1 MELHLDGVAQLRI
14 LIQHF
19 MVHGVAVDD
28 NAAQIPDGIQGA
40 GLAGTRT
47 AGNADNH
54 LFLIRRNG
62 LEACRLFQAVADGQ
76 SQPLTVRTLGI
87 DLLNILA
94 VKGAEGV
101 KHPLGLN
108 PLVPAGAEALH
119 RLPVEPVSKL
129 IEADHAVSG
138 LCQLLNGAG
147 RRLRRAGNHS
157 HRRFRRIMAV
167 LHAGGLGLFAILEGF
182 GHSLVHRQG
191 ADHLLQRLQRHPA
204 GSEQA
209 GWVAGQIHNGGL
221 HAHLTGA
228 AVHHGVDL
236 ALHVLHHVRC
246 GGAAGTAGGIG
257 AGRGHRN
264 ACLPDDG
271 QRYLMV
277 RAADTH
283 GVQSRCGGVR
293 HDGLPL
299 QDHGQR
305 TGPEFPGQRIR
316 QRRHVLTV
324 PGQPLGSRNMDDE
337 RVVLRT
343 ALGLEDLVNSLCVQC
358 ISTQTVDRFRGNSHQ
373 SPLPQDVCRCGDL
386 ILDDLLLTLGVPQ
399 VKISC
404 MHHFSPRIIL
414 YSTPPGVCS
423 QNMLTLL
430 PVPVSASLPDPPSP
444 AHRSARPV
452 RRP

>member
-1 MELHLDGVAQLRI
+1 MELHLDGVAQLRV

-119 RLPVEPVSKL
+119 RLLVEPVGKL

-209 GWVAGQIHNGGL
+209 GRVAGQIHNGGL

-236 ALHVLHHVRC
+236 ALHVLQTVCRA
-246 GGAAGTAGGIG
+246 GAAGTAGGVG
-257 AGRGHRN
+257 AGGRN
-264 ACLPDDG
+264 GYPRLPDNS
-271 QRYLMV
+271 QRHLMI
-277 RAADTH
+277 RAADAN
-283 GVQSRCGGVR
+283 GVQSGSGGVR
-293 HDGLPL
+293 HHLFPL

-305 TGPEFPGQRIR
+305 AGPELPGQRVR
-316 QRRHVLTV
+316 QRRHILAV
-324 PGQPLGSRNMDDE
+324 PGQPLGTRHMDDE
-337 RVVLRT
+337 GVVLRT
-343 ALGLEDLVNSLCVQC
+343 ALGLENLMNRSLVQRVGA
-358 ISTQTVDRFRGNSHQ
+358 QTVNRLRGDGYQ
-373 SPLPQDVCRCGDL
+373 SSLPQNIRRRRDL
-386 ILDDLLLTLGVPQ
+386 ILDDLLLALGIPQ
-399 VKISC
+399 VKISR
-404 MHHFSPRIIL
+404 MHPIRLTYLSPGR
-414 YSTPPGVCS
+414 PG
-423 QNMLTLL
+423 LFPF
-430 PVPVSASLPDPPSP
+430 PVPASVFPPSP
-444 AHRSARPV
+444 AHRSAHPD